1 MKMSSTFGEP
11 MAAVMIQFA
20 KKVTM
25 EKNATTV
32 QISFTQ
38 KMVQTKKLTLTLE
51 KEIFA

>member
-1 MKMSSTFGEP
+1 MKMSSTYGEP
-11 MAAVMIQFA
+11 MAVIMIQFA

-25 EKNATTV
+25 EENVTTV

-38 KMVQTKKLTLTLE
+38 KMALTKKLTPTLE